1 MQLYVSGSLAFDRIM
16 YFPGKFADHILPD
29 KIHILNVCFT
39 VNGLT
44 ENFGGTA
51 GNIAYNLTLLGERPL
66 ILASVG
72 KDFDN
77 YKAWLK
83 QQNLSTNGIRIIPEE
98 YTACAYITT
107 DKADNQITG
116 FNPGAMKYAS
126 EYRFNNAH
134 PMDSLAI
141 IAPGNIEDM
150 LTYSRAYKKLE
161 IPYIFDPGQSIPALS
176 KKQLADM
183 ITGSFLLISNDYE
196 LELIKQITGF
206 DQQELLKRTSTI
218 ITTLGEKG
226 SMVCSNETK
235 TKIPAA
241 QTTVVADP
249 TGAGDAYRAGVIKGM
264 IMGKGLIEAAYMG
277 AICAS
282 YAVEHRGTQEHHFT
296 PQQFWARY
304 QENCGARGSR
314 PAAL

>member
-1 MQLYVSGSLAFDRIM
+1 MQLYVSGSLAYDRIM
-16 YFPGKFADHILPD
+16 DFPGKFADHILPD

-39 VNGLT
+39 VSGLT

-51 GNIAYNLTLLGERPL
+51 GNIAYNLTLLGEHPL

-83 QQNLSTNGIRIIPEE
+83 QQNLSINGIRIIPEE

-134 PMDSLAI
+134 PMDSFAI

-150 LTYSRAYKKLE
+150 ATYSRVYKKLE

-176 KKQLADM
+176 KEQLADM

-206 DQQELLKRTSTI
+206 DQQEILKRTNTI
-218 ITTLGEKG
+218 ITTMGEKG
-226 SMVCSNETK
+226 SLVCSTETK

-241 QTTVVADP
+241 PTTAVTDP

-282 YAVEHRGTQEHHFT
+282 YAVEHKGTQEHHYT
-296 PQQFWARY
+296 PQQFWTRY
-304 QENCGARGSR
+304 QENYGARDSR